1 MTPSPFI
8 ESRDSMTDLN
18 AVLCLPSSTNSIS
31 NLNGVGEPDLPP
43 PPPSFLSPLPAG
55 DLAVLSLSLTAPRV
69 AIENHRRAGSGSGLG
84 AAAEDRGETWTTLNP
99 TLDVAGQVQSIIN
112 TRMQL
117 AKFFSWSRSNAKESG
132 SREQVEGSAVKGQV
146 GELIQLPGIDQG
158 NITTTATVNLP
169 PPAKERIRDF
179 CKLNRSDFAELDRH
193 GFLLGE
199 RQQRHLKAV
208 EKKQKLFPKRFRQ
221 AEYLPQSAIMLL
233 SNGWASAER
242 YACCGIRNKGNPSG
256 ACKLHKYCPDRKST
270 RLNSSH

>member
-31 NLNGVGEPDLPP
+31 NLNGVGDPDLPP

-84 AAAEDRGETWTTLNP
+84 AAAEDRGETWITLNP

-179 CKLNRSDFAELDRH
+179 CKHNRSDYAELDR
-193 GFLLGE
+193 
-199 RQQRHLKAV
+199 K
-208 EKKQKLFPKRFRQ
+208 
-221 AEYLPQSAIMLL
+221 
-233 SNGWASAER
+233 N
-242 YACCGIRNKGNPSG
+242 
-256 ACKLHKYCPDRKST
+256 T
-270 RLNSSH
+270 RLNSY